1 MPDDILPDDEI
12 TEEGQIETA
21 KLLRTVEL
29 KLKKRPPRR
38 STWPAW
44 TLGLLSLAM
53 LIGMVFGLFLPMA
66 RKQIK
71 LEAEYETALN
81 DVARLVAEVEESESN
96 NRALSANQVALEAV
110 KNALESQRAEL
121 ETDKGELER
130 AHRDLATE
138 LEAKTKVLRMYEQA
152 QFDLEKRLKTEVKK
166 GQVLIRRA
174 QGRLV
179 VDLMDKL
186 MFDSAEV
193 ELNESGR
200 DVLKRVAETLRNMP
214 NELILI
220 GGHTDN
226 VPISKKMIER
236 YPTNW
241 ELSAARAI
249 GVVRFLQ
256 DECKIPGERL
266 AAMGYSEYRPAAS
279 NRRSRGRRRNRRIEV
294 MLLPREKGQ

>member
-21 KLLRTVEL
+21 KLLRTVEM
-29 KLKKRPPRR
+29 KLEKQPPRR
-38 STWPAW
+38 SAWPAW

-66 RKQIK
+66 KKQVK
-71 LEAEYETALN
+71 LESEYDTALK
-81 DVARLVAEVEESESN
+81 DVARLVAEVEESETN
-96 NRALSANQVALEAV
+96 NRALLANQVALEAV

-121 ETDKGELER
+121 ETDKGELQK
-130 AHRDLATE
+130 AHRDLASE

-152 QFDLEKRLKTEVKK
+152 QFDLEKRLKNEVKK

-174 QGRLV
+174 QGHLV

-200 DVLKRVAETLRNMP
+200 DVLKRVAETLKNMP

-226 VPISKKMIER
+226 VPISRKMIER

-256 DECKIPGERL
+256 DECKIPGDRL
-266 AAMGYSEYRPAAS
+266 AGVGYSEYRPAAS
-279 NRRSRGRRRNRRIEV
+279 NRSRRGRRRNRRIEV
-294 MLLPREKGQ
+294 MLLPREKER